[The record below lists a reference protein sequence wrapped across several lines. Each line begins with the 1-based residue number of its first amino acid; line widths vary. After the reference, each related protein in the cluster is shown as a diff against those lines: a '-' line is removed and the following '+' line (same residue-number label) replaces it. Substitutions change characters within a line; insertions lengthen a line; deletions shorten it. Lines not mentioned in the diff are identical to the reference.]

1 MDKRIR
7 KTRRYINPGQKT
19 YFYKLIINMVIL
31 NLLSIN
37 KRETS

>member
-7 KTRRYINPGQKT
+7 KTRKYANLGQKT
-19 YFYKLIINMVIL
+19 YFDKLMINMVIL

-37 KRETS
+37 